1 MVGSML
7 TRWSLSGRLGLAVI
21 ALIALIGLI
30 SVVAGGD
37 HHRLASGGS
46 LEPPSASHWLGTDML
61 GIDVLA
67 QIARGAATSLGLAVV
82 ASIVAGLGGAM
93 LGVLAAYRG
102 GLFDQIAL
110 WFADAAMALPH
121 IPVMIVIGVIAGPG
135 LGTVSFAIIIFVWAG
150 PFRDVRT
157 QSLPI
162 RSSAAVAASKSYGA
176 SFPLVFRRHFAA
188 SLTPIIVVAMVRI
201 AGRAVVAEAA
211 LSFLGLGD
219 PRVASWGSMLD
230 ESLGFV
236 GIFSTDYWT
245 WWLLPPLLMT
255 MTLVMAIAL
264 TGRDVER
271 QLDEGGFRG

>member
-1 MVGSML
+1 M
-7 TRWSLSGRLGLAVI
+7 TRWSLSGRLGIAVI
-21 ALIALIGLI
+21 VCIALIGLI
-30 SVVAGGD
+30 SVLVGGD
-37 HHRLASGGS
+37 HHRLPSGGS
-46 LEPPSASHWLGTDML
+46 LESPSASHLLGTDML
-61 GIDVLA
+61 GVDVLA
-67 QIARGAATSLGLAVV
+67 QIARGAVTSLGLAVM
-82 ASIVAGLGGAM
+82 ASIIAGLGGAM

-102 GLFDQIAL
+102 GIFDQVAL

-150 PFRDVRT
+150 PFRDVRA

-162 RSSAAVAASKSYGA
+162 RTSAAVVASKSYGA
-176 SFPLVFRRHFAA
+176 GFPLVFRRHFATA
-188 SLTPIIVVAMVRI
+188 LTPIIVVAMVRI

-219 PRVASWGSMLD
+219 PRVASWGAMLD
-230 ESLGFV
+230 DALGFA

-255 MTLVMAIAL
+255 MTLVMSIAL
-264 TGRDVER
+264 IGRDVER
-271 QLDEGGFRG
+271 QLDEGGFQG